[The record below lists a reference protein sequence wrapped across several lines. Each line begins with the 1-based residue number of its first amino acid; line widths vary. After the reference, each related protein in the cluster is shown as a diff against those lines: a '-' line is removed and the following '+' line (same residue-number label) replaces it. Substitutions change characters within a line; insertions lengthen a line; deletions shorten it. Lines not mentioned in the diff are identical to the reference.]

1 MAAYSVIKTMIE
13 KKDSPNLFKS
23 VLLAYSVLILHV
35 VLLAALGVLVL
46 FFRGVV
52 NYMLWIF
59 LIGTALILVS
69 GYLFYRRMKREGKT
83 LREML
88 NTPVFNGR
96 PVEVSVLGGLASF
109 RLGGQPG
116 VPALGSEFRDVTHQ
130 LEDPETVRL
139 RELVELARMFENNL
153 ITLEEFN
160 QAKKKLLKA

>member
-1 MAAYSVIKTMIE
+1 MID

-35 VLLAALGVLVL
+35 VLIAALGVLVL

-59 LIGTALILVS
+59 MIGTAVILVS
-69 GYLFYRRMKREGKT
+69 SYLFYRRMKREGKT

-88 NTPVFNGR
+88 KTPVFNGR

-109 RLGGQPG
+109 RIGGQPG
-116 VPALGSEFRDVTHQ
+116 APLLGSDLPEVTHQ
-130 LEDPETVRL
+130 LEDPDTVHL
-139 RELVELARMFENNL
+139 RELLELARMFENNL